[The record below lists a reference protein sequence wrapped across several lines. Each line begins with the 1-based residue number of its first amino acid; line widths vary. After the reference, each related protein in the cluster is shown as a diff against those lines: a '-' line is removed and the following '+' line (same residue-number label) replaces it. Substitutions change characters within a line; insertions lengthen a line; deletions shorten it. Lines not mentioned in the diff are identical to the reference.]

1 MDKAVDMWLG
11 IFTLC
16 GGLPV
21 VGSLLANLLNCKAA
35 GYVSA
40 GLAMIGVTF
49 GAVLFGAVGILHSL
63 EGCEVRHIRDGREEI
78 IIELRLGPFSYRRSL
93 PFIEEHN

>member
-16 GGLPV
+16 GGLSGIGFV
-21 VGSLLANLLNCKAA
+21 LANLLNCKVA

-49 GAVLFGAVGILHSL
+49 GAVSL
-63 EGCEVRHIRDGREEI
+63 SCV
-78 IIELRLGPFSYRRSL
+78 LL
-93 PFIEEHN
+93 